1 MKPIYLDHSATTPV
15 HPEVLTA
22 MISFFANH
30 FGNPSSI
37 HREGRLA
44 REAVEGARARVAALI
59 GAAPAEIVFTGGG
72 TEADNL
78 AVLGAAFAEKGGR
91 NHLITSTIE
100 HHAVENACRHL
111 AGCGFEAT
119 FLPVDGEGRVNPDDI
134 RKGITEKTFLIS
146 IMHANNEIGTIQP
159 LREIGAIA
167 RERGVLFHTDAVQ
180 SVGKIPVAVADL
192 GVDLLSIAGHKIYG
206 PKGTGALY
214 VRKGTELAPITFG
227 GHQEGNLRNGT
238 ENVPGIVGLGKAC
251 EIALRDLASQMTHL
265 RTLRELLE
273 ERIRA
278 EIPDIRVHG
287 HPLERL
293 PQLLSVSFA
302 GVSGESLV
310 RELDLRGI
318 AVSAGSACTAGS
330 TKISHVLAALGMPE
344 ALAVGTVRF
353 SLGRDNTEEEIG
365 RAVSILKALV
375 EKRRILAELEG
386 SVRGRGCR

>member
-44 REAVEGARARVAALI
+44 REAVEGARARVAVLI
-59 GAAPAEIVFTGGG
+59 GAAPAEIVFTSGG

-78 AVLGAAFAEKGGR
+78 ALLGTAFAEKQER
-91 NHLITSTIE
+91 NHIITSTIE

-111 AGCGFEAT
+111 AECGFETT
-119 FLPVDGEGRVNPDDI
+119 FLPVDGEGRASPDDV
-134 RKGITEKTFLIS
+134 RKAITEKTFLIS

-206 PKGTGALY
+206 PKGT
-214 VRKGTELAPITFG
+214 ELAPITFG

-265 RTLRELLE
+265 RSLRDLLE

-278 EIPDIRVHG
+278 EIPDIRVNG
-287 HPLERL
+287 RPLERL

-302 GVSGESLV
+302 GVSGEALV

-353 SLGRDNTEEEIG
+353 SLGRNNTEEEIG

-386 SVRGRGCR
+386 SVGGRGCR

>member
-1 MKPIYLDHSATTPV
+1 MNPIYLDHSATTPV
-15 HPEVLTA
+15 HPEVLAA
-22 MISFFANH
+22 MVSFFANH

-44 REAVEGARARVAALI
+44 REAVEGARARVAVLI

-78 AVLGAAFAEKGGR
+78 AVLGAAFAQRGGC
-91 NHLITSTIE
+91 NHLMTSTIE

-111 AGCGFEAT
+111 AGRGFAAT
-119 FLPVDGEGRVNPDDI
+119 FLPVDGEGRVNPDDV

-159 LREIGAIA
+159 LHEIGAIA

-251 EIALRDLASQMTHL
+251 EIALRDLAPQMTHL
-265 RTLRELLE
+265 RMLRDILE
-273 ERIRA
+273 ERIRE
-278 EIPDIRVHG
+278 EISDIRVHG

-293 PQLLSVSFA
+293 PHLLSVSFA

-330 TKISHVLAALGMPE
+330 TKISHVLKALGMPE
-344 ALAVGTVRF
+344 ALAVGAVRF

-365 RAVSILKALV
+365 RAVSIMKALV
-375 EKRRILAELEG
+375 EKRRVLSELEG
-386 SVRGRGCR
+386 SVGGRGCR

>member
-59 GAAPAEIVFTGGG
+59 GAAPAEIVFTSGG

-78 AVLGAAFAEKGGR
+78 ALLGTAFVEKQGR
-91 NHLITSTIE
+91 NQIITSTIE

-111 AGCGFEAT
+111 AECGFEVT
-119 FLPVDGEGRVNPDDI
+119 FLPVDGEGRVNPDDV
-134 RKGITEKTFLIS
+134 RKAVTEKTFLIS

-192 GVDLLSIAGHKIYG
+192 GVDLLSIAGHKISG

-214 VRKGTELAPITFG
+214 VRRGTELAPITFG

-251 EIALRDLASQMTHL
+251 EIARRDLASQMTHL

-302 GVSGESLV
+302 GVSGEALV

-375 EKRRILAELEG
+375 EKRRILVELEG
-386 SVRGRGCR
+386 SVGGRGCR

>member
-1 MKPIYLDHSATTPV
+1 MNPIYLDHSATTPV
-15 HPEVLTA
+15 HPEVLAA

-44 REAVEGARARVAALI
+44 REAVEGARARVAVLI

-78 AVLGAAFAEKGGR
+78 AVLGAAFAQKGGR
-91 NHLITSTIE
+91 NHLMTSAIE

-111 AGCGFEAT
+111 AGRGFAAT
-119 FLPVDGEGRVNPDDI
+119 FLPVDGEGRVNPDDV

-146 IMHANNEIGTIQP
+146 VMHANNEIGTIQP

-180 SVGKIPVAVADL
+180 SVGKIPVAVEDL

-238 ENVPGIVGLGKAC
+238 ENVPGIVGFGVAC
-251 EIALRDLASQMTHL
+251 EIALRDLASQMTRL
-265 RTLRELLE
+265 RMLRNLLE

-287 HPLERL
+287 HPRARL
-293 PQLLSVSFA
+293 PHLLSISFA

-344 ALAVGTVRF
+344 ALAVGAVRF

-386 SVRGRGCR
+386 SVGGRGCR

>member
-78 AVLGAAFAEKGGR
+78 ALLGTAFAEKQGR
-91 NHLITSTIE
+91 NHIITSTIE

-111 AGCGFEAT
+111 AGRGFAVT
-119 FLPVDGEGRVNPDDI
+119 FLPVDGEGRVNPDDV
-134 RKGITEKTFLIS
+134 RRVITEKTFLIS

-251 EIALRDLASQMTHL
+251 EIALRDLAFQMTHL
-265 RTLRELLE
+265 RTLRDLLE

-302 GVSGESLV
+302 WVSGEALV

-330 TKISHVLAALGMPE
+330 TMISHVLAALGMPE
-344 ALAVGTVRF
+344 ALAVGAVRF

-386 SVRGRGCR
+386 SVGGRGCR